1 MSKRK
6 PGGNMTE
13 EQQNPIV
20 DQVQAL
26 KERRIAFGLILR
38 EARER
43 AQCSTSEL
51 AQSTKISKEFI
62 ELLEV
67 GQYEKLPGQI
77 FVRGFIRSI
86 SRAIGADPKPMVE
99 AFDASWAVAEER
111 PAKIQIPHAGRSV
124 DAGLR
129 KKARTSL
136 PSGMPF
142 TLRMLLR
149 RLDPRVVAVVAMVSL
164 GVLGFVAYSLQSHS
178 GVSRS
183 RLETTRQPANT
194 KAEVPSISGAKT
206 AETAQGQSSVING
219 ENKVTAAVPATAA
232 AGQVQEIS
240 GNIGEESLPESAKS
254 DLAKEPVT
262 SNATAKTSVSANSG
276 VAPKG
281 TADRP
286 AEAPPT
292 AVRGTQ
298 QLELVVREAVK
309 VRLKLDRGEQST
321 VELQPNTYKYT
332 FKDRADIMIYDA
344 GSAEMSFNGKSLG
357 SLGSKGRIRKLS
369 FRAVEGDKNPL

>member
-1 MSKRK
+1 
-6 PGGNMTE
+6 MTE

-67 GQYEKLPGQI
+67 GQFEKLPGQI

-111 PAKIQIPHAGRSV
+111 PTKIQIPQAGRSV
-124 DAGLR
+124 DSGLR

-142 TLRMLLR
+142 PLKMLLS
-149 RLDPRVVAVVAMVSL
+149 RLDPRVVAVLAMVTL
-164 GVLGFVAYSLQSHS
+164 GVLGFVAYSLQSQS
-178 GVSRS
+178 GSSRS
-183 RLETTRQPANT
+183 NLEATRQPAKT
-194 KAEVPSISGAKT
+194 KAEVPNASGGKT
-206 AETAQGQSSVING
+206 AETASGQPSVTIV
-219 ENKVTAAVPATAA
+219 ENKVTAAVPASGA

-240 GNIGEESLPESAKS
+240 GNTGEEPSPDLAKS
-254 DLAKEPVT
+254 DLPKESVATGAT
-262 SNATAKTSVSANSG
+262 SKTAVSANTES
-276 VAPKG
+276 APKG
-281 TADRP
+281 P
-286 AEAPPT
+286 GEASPG
-292 AVRGTQ
+292 AVTGSQ

-332 FKDRADIMIYDA
+332 FKDRADVMIYDA

-357 SLGSKGRIRKLS
+357 SLGSKGRVRKLS